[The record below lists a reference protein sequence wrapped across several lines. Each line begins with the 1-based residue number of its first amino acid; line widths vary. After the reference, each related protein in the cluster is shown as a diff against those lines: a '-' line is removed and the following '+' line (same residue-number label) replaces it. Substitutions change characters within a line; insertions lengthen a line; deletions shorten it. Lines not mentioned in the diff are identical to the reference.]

1 MNTQIELK
9 ISVAF
14 QTIIINFKMDS
25 SNSSS
30 SSSSSSNNNKSSWRP
45 KAAAEIVDLT
55 NDISNKE
62 DETSNIK
69 RPMIDISFIRQLLPT
84 TEDNADN
91 DDALVAAY
99 IFAGRSRK
107 LSKESTF
114 KAVKFEDDDG
124 HLIPIESGTISL
136 LEEHITVV
144 DKSRT
149 FLLNEWK
156 EEEASF
162 ILEKK
167 QWKRK
172 QYIFRM
178 KERINKDL
186 KAYILQDRTHLVTLK
201 TALSRHALKLQK
213 INPSSP
219 AKRKPCAHVKKT
231 SINILPSTSN
241 LSESNDTLARFF
253 TPRKKSK
260 SVQRPDSPVSESD
273 LYKRE
278 QSKQPAKKK
287 AQQLEQQEDDQQICP
302 QHHQQHQQQQQQAV
316 QGGENDAYNQLQEDD
331 YLPHEEEG
339 DDLPEDEDDD
349 DYEQQEEEDD
359 YSVDH
364 DYYYSVDHDDY
375 YYYYY

>member
-1 MNTQIELK
+1 
-9 ISVAF
+9 
-14 QTIIINFKMDS
+14 MDS

-55 NDISNKE
+55 NDISDKE

-178 KERINKDL
+178 KKRINTDL
-186 KAYILQDRTHLVTLK
+186 KAYILQDRTRLVTLK
-201 TALSRHALKLQK
+201 TALSKHALKLQK
-213 INPSSP
+213 SNPSSP

-287 AQQLEQQEDDQQICP
+287 AQQLEQQEDDEQICP
-302 QHHQQHQQQQQQAV
+302 QHHQQQQQQQQQAV

-359 YSVDH
+359 N
-364 DYYYSVDHDDY
+364 SVDHDDEDDDY
-375 YYYYY
+375 EYDEEEEEDINIASIVDAQTMLLLAYESD

>member
-1 MNTQIELK
+1 
-9 ISVAF
+9 
-14 QTIIINFKMDS
+14 MDS

-45 KAAAEIVDLT
+45 KAAEIVDLT
-55 NDISNKE
+55 NDISDKE

-136 LEEHITVV
+136 LEEHIKVV

-178 KERINKDL
+178 KKRINTDL
-186 KAYILQDRTHLVTLK
+186 KAYILQDRTRLVTLK
-201 TALSRHALKLQK
+201 TALSKHALKLQK

-241 LSESNDTLARFF
+241 DSESNDTLARFF

-359 YSVDH
+359 YSD
-364 DYYYSVDHDDY
+364 DEDDDY
-375 YYYYY
+375 EYDEEEEEDINIASIVDAQTMLLLAYESD

>member
-1 MNTQIELK
+1 
-9 ISVAF
+9 
-14 QTIIINFKMDS
+14 MDS

-55 NDISNKE
+55 NDISDKE

-162 ILEKK
+162 ILEKQ
-167 QWKRK
+167 QWKKK

-178 KERINKDL
+178 KKRINTDL

-201 TALSRHALKLQK
+201 TALSKHALKLQK

-287 AQQLEQQEDDQQICP
+287 AQQLEQQEDDEQICP
-302 QHHQQHQQQQQQAV
+302 QHHQQQQQQQQQAV
-316 QGGENDAYNQLQEDD
+316 QGENDAYNQLQEVDD
-331 YLPHEEEG
+331 LQHEEEG

-359 YSVDH
+359 N
-364 DYYYSVDHDDY
+364 SVDHDDEDDDY
-375 YYYYY
+375 EYDEEEEEDINIASIVDAQTMLLLAYESD

>member
-1 MNTQIELK
+1 
-9 ISVAF
+9 
-14 QTIIINFKMDS
+14 MDS

-45 KAAAEIVDLT
+45 KAAEIVDLT
-55 NDISNKE
+55 NDISDKE

-69 RPMIDISFIRQLLPT
+69 RPMIDISFIRQLVPT
-84 TEDNADN
+84 TDNRADD
-91 DDALVAAY
+91 DDALVADY

-149 FLLNEWK
+149 FLLNQWK

-167 QWKRK
+167 QWKQK

-178 KERINKDL
+178 KKRINTDL

-201 TALSRHALKLQK
+201 TALSKHALKLQK

-231 SINILPSTSN
+231 SINIFPSTSN
-241 LSESNDTLARFF
+241 HSDSNDTLARFF

-273 LYKRE
+273 LHKRE

-302 QHHQQHQQQQQQAV
+302 QHHQQYQQQQQQAV
-316 QGGENDAYNQLQEDD
+316 QGENDAYNQLQEDD
-331 YLPHEEEG
+331 DLPHEEEG

-364 DYYYSVDHDDY
+364 DDEDDDY
-375 YYYYY
+375 EYDEEEEEDINIASIVDAQTMLLLAYESD

>member
-1 MNTQIELK
+1 
-9 ISVAF
+9 
-14 QTIIINFKMDS
+14 MDS

-30 SSSSSSNNNKSSWRP
+30 SSSSSSINNKSSWRP
-45 KAAAEIVDLT
+45 KAAEIVDLT
-55 NDISNKE
+55 NDISDKE

-69 RPMIDISFIRQLLPT
+69 RPMIDISFIRQLVPT
-84 TEDNADN
+84 TDNRADG

-178 KERINKDL
+178 KKRINTDL
-186 KAYILQDRTHLVTLK
+186 KAYILQDRTRLVTLK
-201 TALSRHALKLQK
+201 TALSKHALKLQK

-287 AQQLEQQEDDQQICP
+287 AQQLEQQEDDEQICP

-316 QGGENDAYNQLQEDD
+316 QGENDAYNQLQEDD

-359 YSVDH
+359 YSD
-364 DYYYSVDHDDY
+364 DEDDDY
-375 YYYYY
+375 EYDEEEEEDINIASIVDAQTMLLLAYESD

>member
-1 MNTQIELK
+1 
-9 ISVAF
+9 
-14 QTIIINFKMDS
+14 MDS

-45 KAAAEIVDLT
+45 KAAEIVDLT
-55 NDISNKE
+55 NDISDKE

-84 TEDNADN
+84 TEDNVDN

-167 QWKRK
+167 QWKKK

-178 KERINKDL
+178 KKRINTDL

-359 YSVDH
+359 YSD
-364 DYYYSVDHDDY
+364 DEDDDY
-375 YYYYY
+375 EYDEEEEEDINIASIVDAQTMLLLAYESD

>member
-1 MNTQIELK
+1 
-9 ISVAF
+9 
-14 QTIIINFKMDS
+14 MDS

-55 NDISNKE
+55 NDISDKE

-178 KERINKDL
+178 KKRINTDL
-186 KAYILQDRTHLVTLK
+186 KAYILQDRTRLVTLK
-201 TALSRHALKLQK
+201 TALSKHALKLQK

-241 LSESNDTLARFF
+241 DSESNDTLARFF

-273 LYKRE
+273 LHKRE

-364 DYYYSVDHDDY
+364 DDEDDDY
-375 YYYYY
+375 EYDEEEEEDINIASIVDAQTMLLLAYESD

>member
-1 MNTQIELK
+1 
-9 ISVAF
+9 
-14 QTIIINFKMDS
+14 MDS

-45 KAAAEIVDLT
+45 KAAEIVDLT
-55 NDISNKE
+55 NDISDKE

-69 RPMIDISFIRQLLPT
+69 RPMIDISFIRQLVPT
-84 TEDNADN
+84 TDNRADD

-178 KERINKDL
+178 KKRINTDL

-359 YSVDH
+359 N
-364 DYYYSVDHDDY
+364 SVDHDDEDDDY
-375 YYYYY
+375 EYDEEEEEDINIASIVDAQTMLLLAYESD